1 MKLHRNL
8 VFAVVDALGFIF
20 NEGEYADKVV
30 QKVLKYDKRWGARDR
45 GFIAET
51 TYDMVRW
58 KRLYSEI
65 GEIKAPYTRPKLFR
79 MFAVWAVLKG
89 IKLPDWKQIEPTP
102 ERRIK
107 GKFDELSKIR
117 KYRESVPDW
126 LDLLGE
132 KALGDALWTK
142 ELAALNE
149 QASVILRTNTL
160 KTTKDK
166 LRDNLTELGIYTDS
180 IKGHPQALK
189 LEQRANVF
197 TTEAF
202 DSGWFEVQDASSQLV
217 AEALDVKP
225 GQRVVDCCA
234 GAGGKT
240 LHLAA
245 LMENKGQLIAMDIYA
260 NKLKEL
266 QRRAK
271 RAGAFNIEPRHISST
286 KVIKKLHEKADRV
299 LIDAPCSGL
308 GVLRRNPDAK
318 WKLQESFLEKI
329 TQTQRDILQ
338 DYSKMVKD
346 GGKMVYATCSILPQ
360 ENSQQVAHFL
370 KSEAGANFT
379 LTREQKVYASKSGF
393 DGFYIALLE
402 KKVTT
407 TQENTPKAKAVQ
419 LEAKTTETGT
429 EVATVA
435 VKKKTTKPKA
445 AKAEATKATPEKAA
459 SKTPKA
465 KTAETETEVAAVG
478 VKKTTTNPKAAKAEA
493 TKAAPE
499 KAASKTPKAKTTTK
513 AASKTA
519 EDKTPKAKTTTKA
532 ASKTPKA
539 KTTTKAAS
547 KTPKAKTTAKAS
559 PKTAVKTTTKA
570 APKTAAKTTKSKV
583 SEEVVKKPV
592 TKVKKVTK
600 E

>member
-329 TQTQRDILQ
+329 TQTQRYILQ

-465 KTAETETEVAAVG
+465 KT
-478 VKKTTTNPKAAKAEA
+478 
-493 TKAAPE
+493 
-499 KAASKTPKAKTTTK
+499 TTK

-519 EDKTPKAKTTTKA
+519 ED
-532 ASKTPKA
+532 KTPKA

-583 SEEVVKKPV
+583 SEEVVKKPA

>member
-445 AKAEATKATPEKAA
+445 AKAKATKAT
-459 SKTPKA
+459 
-465 KTAETETEVAAVG
+465 
-478 VKKTTTNPKAAKAEA
+478 
-493 TKAAPE
+493 PE

-539 KTTTKAAS
+539 KTT
-547 KTPKAKTTAKAS
+547 AKTA

-583 SEEVVKKPV
+583 SEEVVKKQA

>member
-445 AKAEATKATPEKAA
+445 AKAK
-459 SKTPKA
+459 
-465 KTAETETEVAAVG
+465 
-478 VKKTTTNPKAAKAEA
+478 A

-519 EDKTPKAKTTTKA
+519 ED
-532 ASKTPKA
+532 KTPKA

-583 SEEVVKKPV
+583 SEEVVKKPA